1 MSLVDEIKLLI
12 NTLKAHILV
21 LNEIKIDAG
30 YPSELTAITG
40 YQEERQERSARGGGV
55 SVYVKDSIRFNR
67 RVDIP
72 IADLE
77 LICIEILPQKCKS
90 FLVLAW
96 YRLPSDPMTTFE
108 KLDIVLSF
116 IDKKGKEI
124 ILSGDTNCD
133 LTKMIATDLFKI
145 TLVI

>member
-1 MSLVDEIKLLI
+1 M
-12 NTLKAHILV
+12 
-21 LNEIKIDAG
+21 
-30 YPSELTAITG
+30 
-40 YQEERQERSARGGGV
+40 
-55 SVYVKDSIRFNR
+55 
-67 RVDIP
+67 DIP

-133 LTKMIATDLFKI
+133 LTKMIANR
-145 TLVI
+145 LVQNHARHMSEVYAIQLQTAYSRAYKGKFNNFLTH